1 MIFLNEERKKLL
13 DNVILA
19 QKDLNLSYRISC

>member
-13 DNVILA
+13 DNAILA